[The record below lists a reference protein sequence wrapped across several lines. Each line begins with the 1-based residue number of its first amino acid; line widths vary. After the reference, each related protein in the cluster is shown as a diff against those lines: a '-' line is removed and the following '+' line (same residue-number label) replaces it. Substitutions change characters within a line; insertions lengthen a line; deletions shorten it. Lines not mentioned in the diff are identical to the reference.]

1 MFDFRYHAL
10 SLTAVFIALA
20 VGLLL
25 GVAIGDSGLV
35 SSAERNIRDSLK
47 QDVADADRQLRQSRA
62 DIADGK
68 RFEREV
74 YPLLV
79 DGQLEGR
86 SIGVVFFGDNDKAI
100 VADIRDA
107 LRDTGAEI
115 RSVAATGSS
124 PDLAQAGRAAAG
136 TRYALLASKPEPE
149 LDLVGA
155 FGFRIGAQYVRPG
168 KLLAAEKE
176 TVFDTFNGN
185 LQPVEA
191 VIVVRNR
198 DELEKGYAKSARDR
212 FDEEVVRGLRESR
225 IPVVGVE
232 QSSTD
237 PSQIGWYKDRD
248 ISSVDNVQETAGRA
262 ALVFALQG
270 REGAFGRKDGN
281 DGLLPDVVGTT
292 VP

>member
-35 SSAERNIRDSLK
+35 SSAERNIRDSLRE
-47 QDVADADRQLRQSRA
+47 DVADADRRVQAARE
-62 DIADGK
+62 DIAQAE

-79 DGQLEGR
+79 DGQLQGR
-86 SIGVVFFGDNDKAI
+86 SVGIVFLGDSGKEIGEDV
-100 VADIRDA
+100 RDA
-107 LRDTGAEI
+107 LRDTGATI
-115 RSVAATGSS
+115 RSVVSTGTK
-124 PDLAQAGRAAAG
+124 PDLAEAGRAASG
-136 TRYALLASKPEPE
+136 TRYEALAATPEPK

-168 KLLAAEKE
+168 NLLRREMSV
-176 TVFDTFNGN
+176 VFDTFNGEPE
-185 LQPVEA
+185 PVDA
-191 VIVVRNR
+191 VVVVNDRS
-198 DELEKGYAKSARDR
+198 DLEKGYARSARDR
-212 FDEEVVRGLRESR
+212 FDQQLVQGIKESQ

-232 QSSTD
+232 RTSTK
-237 PSQIGWYKDRD
+237 PSQIPWYEDRD
-248 ISSVDNVQETAGRA
+248 ISSVDDVDETAGRA

-270 REGAFGRKDGN
+270 REGTFGRKDGA
-281 DGLLPDVVGTT
+281 DGLLPDVV
-292 VP
+292 PASP

>member
-35 SSAERNIRDSLK
+35 SSAERNIRDSLRE
-47 QDVADADRQLRQSRA
+47 DVADADRRVQAARQ
-62 DIADGK
+62 DIAQAE

-79 DGQLEGR
+79 DGQLQGR
-86 SIGVVFFGDNDKAI
+86 SVGIVFLGDSGKEIGEDV
-100 VADIRDA
+100 RDA
-107 LRDTGAEI
+107 LRDTGATI
-115 RSVAATGSS
+115 RSIVSTGVK
-124 PDLAQAGRAAAG
+124 PDLAEAGRAASG
-136 TRYALLASKPEPE
+136 TRYEALAATSEPE

-168 KLLAAEKE
+168 SLLRREMSV
-176 TVFDTFNGN
+176 VFDTFNGEPE
-185 LQPVEA
+185 PVDA
-191 VIVVRNR
+191 VVVVNDRA
-198 DELEKGYAKSARDR
+198 DLKKGYARSARDR
-212 FDEEVVRGLRESR
+212 FDQQLVRGIKESQ

-232 QSSTD
+232 RTSTK
-237 PSQIGWYKDRD
+237 PSQIPWYEDRD
-248 ISSVDNVQETAGRA
+248 ISSVDDVDETAGRA

-270 REGAFGRKDGN
+270 REGTFGRKDGA
-281 DGLLPDVVGTT
+281 DGLLPDVV
-292 VP
+292 PASP

>member
-47 QDVADADRQLRQSRA
+47 KDVADARKQVRDSRA
-62 DIADGK
+62 EVA
-68 RFEREV
+68 RSEQFEREV

-79 DGQLEGR
+79 DGRLEGQ
-86 SIGVVFFGDNDKAI
+86 SVGIVFLGDNQKDI
-100 VADIRDA
+100 VADVRDA
-107 LRDTGAEI
+107 LRDTGADI
-115 RSVAATGSS
+115 RSVAATGTS
-124 PDLAQAGRAAAG
+124 PDLGRAGQLAVG
-136 TRYALLASKPEPE
+136 TRYADLAATIEPD

-155 FGFRIGAQYVRPG
+155 FGFRMGAQYVRPG
-168 KLLAAEKE
+168 KLLMAEKT
-176 TVFDTFNGN
+176 TVFDTFNGD
-185 LQPVEA
+185 LQPVDA
-191 VIVVRNR
+191 VVVVHDRAEM
-198 DELEKGYAKSARDR
+198 DKGYPRNARDR
-212 FDEEVVRGLRESR
+212 FDQEFVRGLRESR

-232 QSSTD
+232 ETTTD

-248 ISSVDNVQETAGRA
+248 ISSVDNVDETAGQA

-281 DGLLPDVVGTT
+281 DGLLPDIVG
-292 VP
+292 PAEP

>member
-47 QDVADADRQLRQSRA
+47 QDVADAGRQLRDARA
-62 DIADGK
+62 DIAEDK

-86 SIGVVFFGDNDKAI
+86 NIGVVFLGDTDKGI

-107 LRDTGAEI
+107 LRDTGGEI
-115 RSVAATGSS
+115 RSVAATGTS
-124 PDLAQAGRAAAG
+124 PDLERAGNAAAG
-136 TRYALLASKPEPE
+136 TRYELLAAAPEPV

-155 FGFRIGAQYVRPG
+155 FGFRMGAQYVRPG
-168 KLLAAEKE
+168 KLIDAEKE
-176 TVFDTFNGN
+176 TVFDTFNGD
-185 LQPVEA
+185 LQPVDA
-191 VIVVRNR
+191 VIVVHDRA
-198 DELEKGYAKSARDR
+198 DMDKGYAKNARDR
-212 FDEEVVRGLRESR
+212 FDEEFVRGVRESR

-248 ISSVDNVQETAGRA
+248 ISSVDNVDETPGRA
-262 ALVFALQG
+262 SLVFTLQG
-270 REGAFGRKDGN
+270 REGSFGRKDGN
-281 DGLLPDVVGTT
+281 DGLLPDVVGPA

>member
-47 QDVADADRQLRQSRA
+47 QDVANADRQLRESRSE
-62 DIADGK
+62 IADAE

-86 SIGVVFFGDNDKAI
+86 SVGLIFLGASDQDII
-100 VADIRDA
+100 VDVRDA

-115 RSVAATGSS
+115 RSVAATGTS
-124 PDLAQAGRAAAG
+124 PDLAAAGRTAVG
-136 TRYALLASKPEPE
+136 TRYELLAAVPEPE
-149 LDLVGA
+149 LDLVRA
-155 FGFRIGAQYVRPG
+155 FGFRMGAQYVRPG

-176 TVFDTFNGN
+176 TVFDTFNGD
-185 LQPVEA
+185 LQPVDA
-191 VIVVRNR
+191 VVVVHARG
-198 DELEKGYAKSARDR
+198 ELEKGYARTARDR
-212 FDEEVVRGLRESR
+212 FDEELVRGLRESR

-232 QSSTD
+232 QSSTN

-248 ISSVDNVQETAGRA
+248 ISSVDNVDETAGRA
-262 ALVFALQG
+262 SLVFALQG
-270 REGAFGRKDGN
+270 REGSFGRKDGN
-281 DGLLPDVVGTT
+281 DGLLPDVVGPA